1 MSRHFRCVF
10 VGLRRANQTYGS
22 FIFRGDGS
30 SLMTVRRAN
39 LTAEIAIEASN
50 RTCAKAS
57 TTEEP
62 DAGKL
67 RVQVCAEDAR

>member
-1 MSRHFRCVF
+1 
-10 VGLRRANQTYGS
+10 
-22 FIFRGDGS
+22 
-30 SLMTVRRAN
+30 MTVRRAN